1 MATDSGQNSFRRGVM
16 SLVIL
21 GLLKKED
28 MYGYQLVQETERKS
42 GGRITTQEGS
52 LYPVLYKLVDQGLI
66 SDRKVLVGKRMTRV
80 YYHLEPAGEQ
90 RLKEL
95 IREYEEVTNGVL
107 QIIEG
112 CDMDGLECPSSAVS
126 MGSARGTAGQQEE
139 QILSRV
145 ESSVRDF
152 VTENPHADYAAIT
165 QRFGTPQQIAAS
177 YIEEM
182 STPELT
188 QQLRIK
194 KRIVYIIG
202 ATALV
207 LVLIWAGFVLAVT
220 IDSHKSINGYGR
232 YGEVTVIEEIEIK

>member
-1 MATDSGQNSFRRGVM
+1 MATDSGQNSFRPGVM

-42 GGRITTQEGS
+42 GG
-52 LYPVLYKLVDQGLI
+52 
-66 SDRKVLVGKRMTRV
+66 KVLVGKRMTRV

-126 MGSARGTAGQQEE
+126 MGSARGTAGQQEAE
-139 QILSRV
+139 
-145 ESSVRDF
+145 E
-152 VTENPHADYAAIT
+152 TNPV
-165 QRFGTPQQIAAS
+165 QGGV
-177 YIEEM
+177 
-182 STPELT
+182 
-188 QQLRIK
+188 LRPGLC
-194 KRIVYIIG
+194 Y
-202 ATALV
+202 
-207 LVLIWAGFVLAVT
+207 
-220 IDSHKSINGYGR
+220 
-232 YGEVTVIEEIEIK
+232 